1 MPAALAHTLSS
12 VEKKCAFFVQKEFAW
27 KYSPLAWWENKVQYK
42 FWPSFLR
49 LVVIDWLATPAKIL
63 LEAE

>member
-1 MPAALAHTLSS
+1 MPAALALSS
-12 VEKKCAFFVQKEFAW
+12 VQKNVPFSFQKEFAW